1 MTIEEFEKLTIE
13 QLEIEEFECK
23 SFVVGIEKIKGKSP
37 EYNVYLITDE
47 KNLVGTHSDPLKAIL
62 RAIFKG

>member
-1 MTIEEFEKLTIE
+1 MTIEDFEKLTID

-23 SFVVGIEKIKGKSP
+23 SFIVGIEKPKGKAE

-47 KNLVGTHSDPLKAIL
+47 KNLVGSHSDPLKAIL
-62 RAIFKG
+62 RAIFKA